1 MIPTFS
7 IPEALHYI
15 VDNHKRF
22 VEKICATEI
31 VYTLKNVEGYVS
43 APCNLM
49 EDDEGLPFD
58 KMCFWSN
65 KTLAER
71 CITEEWQDCVIDT
84 IALSTFIES
93 WCVGMSSEGLIAGT
107 EASAEGIGF
116 EIDPLELVLQLAE
129 QLALSRKQV
138 SLNKFTDL
146 DELVRQIRELWS

>member
-1 MIPTFS
+1 MTPTFN

-15 VDNHKRF
+15 VANHKHF
-22 VEKICATEI
+22 VEKVCTTEI
-31 VYTLKNVEGYVS
+31 VYTLKNAEGYVS

-58 KMCFWSN
+58 KMCFWSDRD
-65 KTLAER
+65 LAAS
-71 CITEEWQDCVIDT
+71 CITEEWEDCI
-84 IALSTFIES
+84 IEELPLNIFIEK

-129 QLALSRKQV
+129 QLTEQQKEIHLQQYDHIDKLAQ
-138 SLNKFTDL
+138 
-146 DELVRQIRELWS
+146 QIRDILS